1 MLARNANFVN
11 SKLSGTGHSS
21 GRRALSGGKE
31 RINARSAPLAT
42 RCARPVC
49 RAAKFDSGL
58 IVLGA
63 GEGLRRE
70 RIVRDGRIEGLGF
83 SKKKLTSDC
92 ACYSFRETL
101 PKFSCLSPIRTVG
114 CAQTRSY
121 EARLP
126 RSFDIGRIRGQRSCH
141 MPSPVTR
148 ISRFCWLLLAV
159 LCLVAVDAARG
170 PGNTNLAQ
178 AQGGKP

>member
-1 MLARNANFVN
+1 MLARNTNVVN
-11 SKLSGTGHSS
+11 SELSGTGHSS

-31 RINARSAPLAT
+31 RIKARSAPRAT
-42 RCARPVC
+42 SHAKPTLGEQKVDC
-49 RAAKFDSGL
+49 RL
-58 IVLGA
+58 IVLGP

-148 ISRFCWLLLAV
+148 ISRFCWLLLAL
-159 LCLVAVDAARG
+159 LCLLPVDAA
-170 PGNTNLAQ
+170 PAQ
-178 AQGGKP
+178 H